1 MEKMLKTILSWLF
14 GNKAKALQSPQGSVH
29 KVCPKCR
36 RPNPIVVRTCQCG
49 YEFPA
54 GSTALPEYASAQEL
68 LEHAARQG
76 LDASVSVK
84 QRAPSESSTA
94 ATTLST
100 KTTNQEQLAIGDVN
114 ALAATTSLDIKVSV
128 KPSSDRPIR
137 RPRKPKVIL
146 PATVTGRLTHKKI
159 FLFRTANWSETTTA
173 CHICHDQHWVFSIS
187 VDSAGIQHQCCLRCL
202 YKLGGQEQIDLA
214 MLSAYA
220 AEVWNCIQA
229 LDQLRAEFPDPSRR
243 PYGEKTLIN
252 AIEGID
258 ITHPENT
265 ERILH
270 KIRVRGWTEYD
281 LARIEGRPEPPSK
294 Y

>member
-114 ALAATTSLDIKVSV
+114 ALAATTSLDIKV
-128 KPSSDRPIR
+128 
-137 RPRKPKVIL
+137 L
-146 PATVTGRLTHKKI
+146 
-159 FLFRTANWSETTTA
+159 
-173 CHICHDQHWVFSIS
+173 
-187 VDSAGIQHQCCLRCL
+187 
-202 YKLGGQEQIDLA
+202 
-214 MLSAYA
+214 
-220 AEVWNCIQA
+220 
-229 LDQLRAEFPDPSRR
+229 
-243 PYGEKTLIN
+243 
-252 AIEGID
+252 
-258 ITHPENT
+258 
-265 ERILH
+265 
-270 KIRVRGWTEYD
+270 
-281 LARIEGRPEPPSK
+281 
-294 Y
+294 